1 MDELLNEEGIPQDDT
16 NTIPESAPT
25 YTNVDNNLPGNEQQE
40 SQVEVVTID
49 YTETLNKIIL
59 NQESIIQENIKMNE
73 QFIIINDLLICLCIL
88 VSMRFLYDWLKK
100 IFN

>member
-25 YTNVDNNLPGNEQQE
+25 DTNDYNNLPGNEQQE

-59 NQESIIQENIKMNE
+59 NQESIIQENIKTNE
-73 QFIIINDLLICLCIL
+73 QFIIINDLLISLCIL